1 MEQIIAR
8 LRHIFP
14 FKHTTAP
21 GDIVLIAAKTPEDAL
36 MYAQV
41 GDIARDETRKAEW
54 WHVTLH
60 LLLFP
65 PQTVVW
71 TLRTPQF
78 TGQESF
84 TMGGEGRFIQ
94 ALALGHQPD
103 LIFTETAPETAAN
116 STTGQAS
123 RNKKGGAGLRLV
135 K

>member
-1 MEQIIAR
+1 MEQLIAQIKQ
-8 LRHIFP
+8 LFP
-14 FKHTTAP
+14 LKKTTAP

-36 MYAQV
+36 LYAQV
-41 GDIARDETRKAEW
+41 GDITRDETRKAEW

-94 ALALGHQPD
+94 ALALDLQPD
-103 LIFTETAPETAAN
+103 LSFTETASN
-116 STTGQAS
+116 SKTGEAG